1 MIDVHI
7 HVVPPNLP
15 GVGYLS
21 QGLRAN
27 TENVARV
34 VRDQMAMSGVTAA
47 LAMGSVE
54 GGIEDP
60 LGVRKTLEICEMV
73 PGLYA
78 IGAIDP
84 RRSEKEYLLAA
95 ERALAHPKILALKV
109 YLGYLHYWPNDAA
122 YRPYYELAAR
132 YKKPVFFHTGDTY
145 SPYAKLK
152 FAHPLLID
160 EIAVDHP
167 NTKFILC
174 HCGNPWMLDAAE
186 VIYKNMNVW
195 ADVSGWLVG
204 DEETFGSP
212 ANMQEREDILERF
225 ARAMRHSGRP
235 NRFLYG
241 SDWPLAPMTAY
252 ADFIASAV
260 PEEYR
265 PQVFHENAELLF
277 GMQFSK
283 G

>member
-15 GVGYLS
+15 GVGSLS
-21 QGLRAN
+21 QGLRASA
-27 TENVARV
+27 ENVARV
-34 VRDQMAMSGVTAA
+34 VRDQMMAAGVQAA
-47 LAMGSVE
+47 LAMGSME

-60 LGVRKTLEICEMV
+60 LGLKRTLEICDKV
-73 PGLYA
+73 LGLYA

-84 RRSEKEYLLAA
+84 RRTEREYLLAA
-95 ERALAHPKILALKV
+95 ERAMADNRVMALKA
-109 YLGYLHYWPNDAA
+109 YLGYLHVFPNDPG

-160 EIAVDHP
+160 EVAVDFP
-167 NTKFILC
+167 TTKFVMA
-174 HCGNPWMLDAAE
+174 HAGNPWMLDAAE

-195 ADVSGWLVG
+195 ADLSGWLVG
-204 DEETFGSP
+204 DEDSFGSP
-212 ANMQEREDILERF
+212 ANEAERVDIRERF
-225 ARAMRHSGRP
+225 VKAFRHAGRP

-241 SDWPLAPMTAY
+241 SDWPLAPMPAY
-252 ADFIASAV
+252 SDFIRTIV
-260 PEEYR
+260 PVEF
-265 PQVFHENAELLF
+265 QSMVFHDNAELLF
-277 GMQFSK
+277 GMSFP